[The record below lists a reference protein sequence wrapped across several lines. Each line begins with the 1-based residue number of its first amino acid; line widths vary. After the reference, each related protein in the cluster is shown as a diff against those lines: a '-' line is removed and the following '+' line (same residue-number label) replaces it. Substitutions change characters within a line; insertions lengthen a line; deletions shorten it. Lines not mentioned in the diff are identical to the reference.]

1 MIRTVQLRKHYKMGD
16 SVVRALDG
24 VDLHIAPGEFVSIT
38 GASGSGKSTLMHIL
52 GCLDRPTSGTVH
64 VDGQHTTGLTGR
76 QLAGL
81 RNRSIGFVFQTFN
94 LMSRTTAIDNVM
106 LPLVYSRGRIRRR
119 MAEEALERVGLK
131 GRTRHRPSELSG
143 GECQRVAIARA
154 IVNNPKIILADEPT
168 GNLDSRTGE
177 QIMGI
182 FHELHEQ
189 GITIVLVTHEMD
201 VAVQAARTIHMRDGR
216 IMEDVAV
223 DVAFRKR
230 VMTAA
235 VESQHRLLKRPGDG
249 DRHGPEGGADPV
261 TPTAEFRKG

>member
-1 MIRTVQLRKHYKMGD
+1 V
-16 SVVRALDG
+16 
-24 VDLHIAPGEFVSIT
+24 HI
-38 GASGSGKSTLMHIL
+38 
-52 GCLDRPTSGTVH
+52 
-64 VDGQHTTGLTGR
+64 DGQHTSALTGR
-76 QLAGL
+76 QLAAL

-94 LMSRTTAIDNVM
+94 LMSRTSAMDNVM
-106 LPLVYSRGRIRRR
+106 LPLVYSRSGGKRK
-119 MAEEALERVGLK
+119 MAEEALDRVGLK
-131 GRTRHRPSELSG
+131 GRARHKPSELSG

-154 IVNNPKIILADEPT
+154 IVNNPRIILADEPT

-182 FHELHEQ
+182 FHGLHEQ

-223 DVAFRKR
+223 DVAFRNR

-235 VESQHRLLKRPGDG
+235 VESQHRLLKRPGDL
-249 DRHGPEGGADPV
+249 DRHGPEAGGAPIG
-261 TPTAEFRKG
+261 PAAELRKG